1 MFELTT
7 LGAVDLV
14 HPVRG
19 SVGTVL
25 VQPKRLALLAYLAVE
40 APDGFVRRDALLPVF
55 WPESDESRARAS
67 LRQALQFL
75 RRALGDEALRGRGDD
90 EVGVDPAV
98 VRTDVVTFRAS
109 RAVPARRADALAL
122 VRGDFLAALHVD
134 EAPQFDAWAAR
145 QRDAIRDEAA
155 ALAGALADEALA
167 RGDTGEALAFAER
180 AATFAPLDER
190 PAQRVARVLAAAGDR
205 ASAVRRL
212 DGFAARL
219 DAELG
224 LVLSAS
230 TAALLAKLRAPAAG
244 GAATVAR
251 SVPVPGHEAERS
263 HGAPAA
269 PDGAPASGSPS
280 SSAPAA
286 SSPASAVP
294 VGAAIRV
301 ARPSPASDA
310 PVPRGDGGRRTLVLG
325 ALAVA
330 TLAGAAIVL
339 RPDAASSRAIER
351 EAPAA
356 AAGRRVLVVPL
367 ANRTGDAGLD
377 ALGLMAAD
385 WIVEG
390 LSRIDGLTVV
400 PVQAQAAAR
409 RALGDA
415 PADSA
420 GDAAWQARLVAD
432 VGATIV
438 VRGAAYVTGGTLHLQ
453 AQVSDARTGALLRP
467 AETVSVPRD
476 SAITGV
482 DRLRTRVMATIAPV
496 ADTVTHLRRAIAPPS
511 YDGYRDYVDGLS
523 VFVQGDAQGAL
534 ARFERAAARD
544 TAWPMPRIAAAIMLA
559 NLDRG
564 DDAAALVRTLEPA
577 RDRLGPL
584 ERGTLDMV
592 AAMLRGD
599 IEATYRAS
607 LAQARV
613 APGTIGE
620 YMVAE
625 SARRLGRA
633 EEAVHILRAL
643 GPERGELRGWE
654 PYWRELTMALQLL
667 GDHAGAR
674 DAAREAIRRYPDRP
688 GPALA
693 LARAVGA
700 LGDTAALDTLLRT
713 RGATSPALAAALL
726 EAAAVECGARA
737 LPCSASLRAR
747 TTSAWAAVD
756 GTRRTPPV
764 RWRHAR
770 WLVATGEARAAADT
784 LAALAPSLGGTP
796 DRLGL
801 SAVAATMSGDGSAAA
816 RALTALRA
824 VDATRSPA
832 ARALAYGDVPFWEA
846 AVAAARGDAPA
857 TVAALRSAHAR
868 GFGHDPATW
877 SDPLFARV
885 RGDAAFDALVR
896 PSR

>member
-19 SVGTVL
+19 SLGTVL

-40 APDGFVRRDALLPVF
+40 APGGYVRRDALLPVF

-75 RRALGDEALRGRGDD
+75 RRALGDEALRSRGDE

-98 VRTDVVTFRAS
+98 VRTDVVTFRATCT
-109 RAVPARRADALAL
+109 VPARRAEALAL

-134 EAPQFDAWAAR
+134 DAPQFDAWAAR
-145 QRDAIRDEAA
+145 HREAVRREAA
-155 ALAGALADEALA
+155 TLAGALAEEALA
-167 RGDTGEALAFAER
+167 RGDAGEALGFADR
-180 AATFAPLDER
+180 AAALAPLDER
-190 PAQRVARVLAAAGDR
+190 AAQRVARVLSGAGDR
-205 ASAVRRL
+205 ATAVVRL
-212 DGFAARL
+212 DEFAARL
-219 DAELG
+219 EAELG
-224 LVLSAS
+224 LAPSDA
-230 TAALLAKLRAPAAG
+230 TAALLAELRAPLVAPVGGSVPPASDLAAARAIAG
-244 GAATVAR
+244 GMRVAAVDRADATAAVLEPVA
-251 SVPVPGHEAERS
+251 V
-263 HGAPAA
+263 
-269 PDGAPASGSPS
+269 
-280 SSAPAA
+280 
-286 SSPASAVP
+286 ASAVA
-294 VGAAIRV
+294 GARA
-301 ARPSPASDA
+301 APPSP
-310 PVPRGDGGRRTLVLG
+310 PDGTAVRERRAGRRTLVF
-325 ALAVA
+325 ATLAVA
-330 TLAGAAIVL
+330 TLAAGATLLPRRDDGDA
-339 RPDAASSRAIER
+339 RPEATAARVDD
-351 EAPAA
+351 
-356 AAGRRVLVVPL
+356 AGRRVLVVPL
-367 ANRTGDAGLD
+367 ANRTGDGGLD
-377 ALGLMAAD
+377 ALGMMAAD

-420 GDAAWQARLVAD
+420 DDAAWQARLVAD

-476 SAITGV
+476 SAIAGV

-511 YDGYRDYVDGLS
+511 YDGYRDYVDGLA
-523 VFVQGDAQGAL
+523 VFVQGDAAGAL
-534 ARFERAAARD
+534 ARFRRAASRD
-544 TAWPMPRIAAAIMLA
+544 TAWPMPRIAAAIALA

-584 ERGTLDMV
+584 ERGTLDMIG
-592 AAMLRGD
+592 AMLRGD

-633 EEAVHILRAL
+633 DEAVRVLRAL

-654 PYWRELTMALQLL
+654 PYWRELTIALQML
-667 GDHAGAR
+667 GDHTGAR
-674 DAAREAIRRYPDRP
+674 EAAREAMRRYPDRP

-693 LARAVGA
+693 LARALGA
-700 LGDTAALDTLLRT
+700 LGDVAALDTLVAA
-713 RGATSPALAAALL
+713 RGASSPALAAALV
-726 EAAAVECGARA
+726 EAAAIECSARA
-737 LPCSASLRAR
+737 LPCGATLGAR
-747 TTSAWAAVD
+747 TSAAWAALD
-756 GTRRTPPV
+756 GAQRTPSS

-770 WLVATGEARAAADT
+770 WLVATGAARAAADT
-784 LAALAPSLGGTP
+784 LEALAPVLGDTP
-796 DRLGL
+796 DRIGL
-801 SAVAATMSGDGSAAA
+801 SAVAATMTGDAPDAA
-816 RALTALRA
+816 RALARLRA
-824 VDATRSPA
+824 LDAARSPA

-868 GFGHDPATW
+868 GYGRDATTW

-885 RGDAAFDALVR
+885 RGDAAFDAFTR
-896 PSR
+896 PAH